1 MVRGFFVG
9 SVLLDALLWQRAHRT
24 SIGNYRWVW
33 VRVSMATD
41 VEGDLHK
48 PLMPPT
54 RLGDVW
60 RAWQPKLAV
69 ALHWFTRVGGGL
81 LGLVVLLLAGWIF
94 FIDDPL
100 GGEPRTQSAV
110 ETAGSP
116 NAPGNAAGSPSLVI
130 SSGNDNLAQ
139 PLPPPPE
146 LAPGEPRVLRVPSPD
161 GTDPSTPGGA
171 APSAGNPSASAP
183 RFDGRGGLPSVANPG
198 LVERFDDHSF
208 MPILGNH
215 GERALDAYARPL
227 EAGTIMPGQP
237 RIALIVGGLGLSQ
250 TSTHEVLNSLPAAT
264 TLSFAPYG
272 SSLSRWASRARQDGH
287 EYLIEVP
294 MEPFDYPNNDPGP
307 HTLQVGLTEQAN
319 LERLH
324 WALSRLPTPIGFMN
338 YMGGRFASE
347 ESDLAPIIAD
357 AVGRGLMVVDD
368 GRSARSRMSHV
379 ASPDA
384 PVLRADVVID
394 ARADQQSIN
403 NRLAQLESIARERG
417 SAVGVA
423 TALPLTIT
431 SLEEWT
437 ASLAAKGIALVP
449 VSSIVRF

>member
-1 MVRGFFVG
+1 M
-9 SVLLDALLWQRAHRT
+9 T
-24 SIGNYRWVW
+24 
-33 VRVSMATD
+33 TD
-41 VEGDLHK
+41 VEGDLHT
-48 PLMPPT
+48 PLMP
-54 RLGDVW
+54 RVRFGEKWDVW
-60 RAWQPKLAV
+60 RAKLGV
-69 ALHWFTRVGGGL
+69 ALHWFTRVGGAV
-81 LGLVVLLLAGWIF
+81 LGLVVLLLAGWVF

-100 GGEPRTQSAV
+100 GGEPRTQSTV
-110 ETAGSP
+110 EIAGSP
-116 NAPGNAAGSPSLVI
+116 NAPGAQTPAI
-130 SSGNDNLAQ
+130 SSGAEDLAQ
-139 PLPPPPE
+139 PLPPQTE
-146 LAPGEPRVLRVPSPD
+146 LAPGQPQVLRVPSPD
-161 GTDPSTPGGA
+161 PANPNAPGGA
-171 APSAGNPSASAP
+171 VPFPNNALANGP
-183 RFDGRGGLPSVANPG
+183 RFDGRGGLPSVANPS
-198 LVERFDDHSF
+198 LVERFDESSF
-208 MPILGNH
+208 VPSLGSN

-227 EAGTIMPGQP
+227 EAGTIVPGQP
-237 RIALIVGGLGLSQ
+237 RVALIVGGLGLSQ
-250 TSTHEVLNSLPAAT
+250 TSSQEVLNSLPGAV

-272 SSLSRWASRARQDGH
+272 GSLTRWASRARQDGH

-324 WALSRLPTPIGFMN
+324 WALSRLPTPVGFMN

-347 ESDLAPIIAD
+347 ESELTPIIAD

-368 GRSARSRMSHV
+368 GRSARSRISNV
-379 ASPDA
+379 AGAEA

-403 NRLAQLESIARERG
+403 NRLAQLESIARESG

>member
-1 MVRGFFVG
+1 M
-9 SVLLDALLWQRAHRT
+9 
-24 SIGNYRWVW
+24 
-33 VRVSMATD
+33 RVSMTTD
-41 VEGDLHK
+41 VEGDLHT
-48 PLMPPT
+48 PLMP
-54 RLGDVW
+54 RVRFGEKWDVW
-60 RAWQPKLAV
+60 RAKLGV
-69 ALHWFTRVGGGL
+69 ALHWFTRVGGAA

-100 GGEPRTQSAV
+100 GGEPRTQSTV
-110 ETAGSP
+110 EIAGSP
-116 NAPGNAAGSPSLVI
+116 NAPGAPTPGQ
-130 SSGNDNLAQ
+130 SSGAEDLAQ
-139 PLPPPPE
+139 PLPPQTE
-146 LAPGEPRVLRVPSPD
+146 LAPGQPRVLRVPSPD
-161 GTDPSTPGGA
+161 PADPNAPGGA
-171 APSAGNPSASAP
+171 LPVPGNTLANGP
-183 RFDGRGGLPSVANPG
+183 RFDGRGGLPSVANPI
-198 LVERFDDHSF
+198 LVERFDESSF
-208 MPILGNH
+208 VPSLGSN
-215 GERALDAYARPL
+215 GERALDVYARPL
-227 EAGTIMPGQP
+227 EAGTIVPGQP
-237 RIALIVGGLGLSQ
+237 RVALIVGGLGLSQ
-250 TSTHEVLNSLPAAT
+250 TSTQEVLNSLPGAV

-272 SSLSRWASRARQDGH
+272 GSLTRWASRARQDGH

-307 HTLQVGLTEQAN
+307 HTLQVGLTPQAN

-324 WALSRLPTPIGFMN
+324 WALSRLPTPVGFMN

-347 ESDLAPIIAD
+347 ESELTPIIAD

-368 GRSARSRMSHV
+368 GRSARSRISNV
-379 ASPDA
+379 AGAEA

-403 NRLAQLESIARERG
+403 NRLAQLESIARESG

-437 ASLAAKGIALVP
+437 TSLAAKGIALVP

>member
-1 MVRGFFVG
+1 M
-9 SVLLDALLWQRAHRT
+9 T
-24 SIGNYRWVW
+24 
-33 VRVSMATD
+33 TD
-41 VEGDLHK
+41 VEGDLHT
-48 PLMPPT
+48 PLMPRARFGENWP
-54 RLGDVW
+54 VW
-60 RAWQPKLAV
+60 RAKILWAV
-69 ALHWFTRVGGGL
+69 GWFTRVGGAV
-81 LGLVVLLLAGWIF
+81 LGVALLLLTGWVF
-94 FIDDPL
+94 LTDTPL
-100 GGEPRTQSAV
+100 GGEPQTQSQIQI
-110 ETAGSP
+110 AGSP
-116 NAPGNAAGSPSLVI
+116 NAAGGRLGGDQTPGLGETDD
-130 SSGNDNLAQ
+130 GLAQ
-139 PLPPPPE
+139 PLPSQPE
-146 LAPGEPRVLRVPSPD
+146 PIAGGPRVLQVPQAD
-161 GTDPSTPGGA
+161 ALDPGA
-171 APSAGNPSASAP
+171 QDASELPPINAAANAP
-183 RFDGRGGLPSVANPG
+183 RFDSRGGLSAVANPS
-198 LVERFDDHSF
+198 LVERFDSSSF
-208 MPILGNH
+208 VPSLGSN

-237 RIALIVGGLGLSQ
+237 RIALIVGGLGISQ
-250 TSTHEVLNSLPAAT
+250 TSTQEVINSLPGAT

-272 SSLSRWASRARQDGH
+272 SSLTRWASRARQDGH

-347 ESDLAPIIAD
+347 EAALAPIIND

-368 GRSARSRMSHV
+368 GRSARSRVTAV
-379 ASPDA
+379 AGA
-384 PVLRADVVID
+384 NMPVLRADVVID

-403 NRLAQLESIARERG
+403 NRLAQLEAIARERG

-431 SLEEWT
+431 TLEEWT
-437 ASLAAKGIALVP
+437 ASLASKGIALVP